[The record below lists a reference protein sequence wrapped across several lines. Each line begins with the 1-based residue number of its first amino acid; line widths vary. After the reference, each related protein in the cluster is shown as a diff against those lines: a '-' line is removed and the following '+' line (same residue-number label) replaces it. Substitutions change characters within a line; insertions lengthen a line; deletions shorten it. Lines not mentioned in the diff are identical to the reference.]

1 MKNIW
6 KLAFLMIAVLGMS
19 SCDLLNVDVDTTLS
33 GVMDI
38 QVDEDMAKGRLD
50 WNHFYEVI
58 TIEPSS
64 ELEEH
69 KENIK
74 EVGIGN
80 VVTTVVSVTKKGV
93 EVDNVMIQQKSMVT
107 ISSTGFA
114 DAVYE
119 LPEDWHIKQHEEFQL
134 EDQDGFYKEIGAML
148 EDAKAFSIEM
158 DGHSSE
164 TGVTITLKFSIEA
177 TVTGSIF

>member
-6 KLAFLMIAVLGMS
+6 KLAFLMIAVLGMT

-38 QVDEDMAKGRLD
+38 QVEEDMAKGRLD
-50 WNHFYEVI
+50 WNHFHELI

-64 ELEEH
+64 ELEEY

-74 EVGIGN
+74 EVGVGN
-80 VVTTVVSVTKKGV
+80 VVTTVVSVTKKGMEV
-93 EVDNVMIQQKSMVT
+93 EDVMIQQKSMIT
-107 ISSTGFA
+107 ISSSGFA
-114 DAVYE
+114 DAVYT
-119 LPEDWHIKQHEEFQL
+119 LPEDWNIKKNEEFQL

-148 EDAKAFSIEM
+148 EAAKEFSIEM
-158 DGHSSE
+158 NGYSSE
-164 TGVTITLKFSIEA
+164 TGVLITLKFSINA
-177 TVTGSIF
+177 VVTGSIF